1 MHFSTNHVFVFV
13 VFVLFQ
19 EDTNELGSTGSS
31 SSREQ
36 GGGTSEAERVVMYR
50 FDDDEQEV
58 DSDHHVGDLDD
69 DGGYDGTSE
78 AEGVVLCDHR
88 YQGG

>member
-1 MHFSTNHVFVFV
+1 MHFSTKHIF

-58 DSDHHVGDLDD
+58 DDDHHVGELDD
-69 DGGYDGTSE
+69 DGTSV